1 MKQYDAWIEEVKTD
15 LIKQYE
21 KMGLRASGKW
31 ANSLE
36 SKAETVGD
44 KNILTI
50 TGEKYTG
57 ALVNG
62 RKPTEKKGSGTT
74 LRDIIEDWIEDKGI
88 TLNDGI
94 SKESLAFLITRKIH
108 NEGIKVPN
116 SFNSGDLISAVMNQD
131 RIDSLKTLIGSKYMV
146 DIKAT
151 ILNEYK

>member
-1 MKQYDAWIEEVKTD
+1 MKEYNEWIEEVKND
-15 LIKQYE
+15 LIKQYD

-36 SKAETVGD
+36 SKSEILGG

-50 TGEKYTG
+50 TGEEYTG

-62 RKPTEKKGSGTT
+62 RKPTEKEGSGVT

-116 SFNSGDLISAVMNQD
+116 SFNSGDLISAVMNQS
-131 RIDSLKTLIGSKYMV
+131 RIDSLKTLIGSKYMT
-146 DIKAT
+146 DIKTT